1 MRLWGYFDASG
12 TQKNPDGQ
20 GRYSPAVAVSGYLAT
35 PKQWSNFQKEWKI
48 VLDIAGI
55 PYFHM
60 TDFVARV
67 KEYKGWT
74 QEKRDEI
81 YQALLAV
88 IQRNV
93 MYGIGALV
101 LLSDYR
107 EVINTEFRQAVVGQP
122 FTFCSKMCLFAAAQ
136 WAERVGYK
144 DSIRYVFD
152 DGDQHKQDILKAHT
166 HACTDEELSAFYRF
180 STGSL
185 TFGHKD
191 KVTPIQAADILA
203 YEMYKEMYRNVYPS
217 EPKRYTRRS
226 MHALL
231 DQDGDY
237 KVYNKDGL
245 MGVIHQAEDYFGYE
259 RSA

>member
-20 GRYSPAVAVSGYLAT
+20 GRYSPAVAVSGYIAT
-35 PKQWSNFQKEWKI
+35 PKQWSNFQKEWEI
-48 VLDIAGI
+48 VMDIAGI

-74 QEKRDEI
+74 QEKRDQI
-81 YQALLAV
+81 IQALIAV

-136 WAERVGYK
+136 WAERIGYK
-144 DSIRYVFD
+144 DNIRYVFD

-166 HACTDEELSAFYRF
+166 HACTDEELSTFYRF

-217 EPKRYTRRS
+217 EPKRYTRRA

-231 DQDGDY
+231 DTDGDY
-237 KVYNKDGL
+237 KVYSKEGL

>member
-1 MRLWGYFDASG
+1 
-12 TQKNPDGQ
+12 
-20 GRYSPAVAVSGYLAT
+20 
-35 PKQWSNFQKEWKI
+35 
-48 VLDIAGI
+48 
-55 PYFHM
+55 M

-122 FTFCSKMCLFAAAQ
+122 FTYCSKMCLFAAAQ
-136 WAERVGYK
+136 WAERIGYK

-166 HACTDEELSAFYRF
+166 PPNVR
-180 STGSL
+180 SL
-185 TFGHKD
+185 R
-191 KVTPIQAADILA
+191 VTLQW
-203 YEMYKEMYRNVYPS
+203 VHPS
-217 EPKRYTRRS
+217 LP
-226 MHALL
+226 
-231 DQDGDY
+231 
-237 KVYNKDGL
+237 
-245 MGVIHQAEDYFGYE
+245 
-259 RSA
+259 